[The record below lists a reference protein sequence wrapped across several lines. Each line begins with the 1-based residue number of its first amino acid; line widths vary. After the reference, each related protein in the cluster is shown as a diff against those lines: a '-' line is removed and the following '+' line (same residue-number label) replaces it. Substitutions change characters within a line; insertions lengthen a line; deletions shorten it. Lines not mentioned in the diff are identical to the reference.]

1 MAERKKSTAQLVE
14 LECEI
19 EWAKVFGF
27 NRDKTGP
34 DGVWEETE
42 GRTSVVAKLTQEQF
56 KYLKSLGVQKQAK
69 DVDDQGRI
77 KVQFT
82 RKWVDK
88 FPNWGGAP
96 RVLNADGS
104 DFNPDEQGLI
114 GNGTKAI
121 VFISVYQAGKL
132 VGTRLEGLQV
142 LDLVEYVSDKPAT
155 ENYSRVPAIDRTKK
169 DTKSFADDEKGSN
182 NYTENTK
189 QELDDEIPF

>member
-14 LECEI
+14 LECEV

-34 DGVWEETE
+34 DGVWEEFE
-42 GRTSVVAKLTQEQF
+42 GKTTVVALLSSEQF
-56 KYLKSLGVQKQAK
+56 KHLRSLGVQKQSK
-69 DVDDQGRI
+69 GTDDQGRI
-77 KVQFT
+77 RVQFE
-82 RKWVDK
+82 RKWIDK

-121 VFISVYQAGKL
+121 VFISVYQA
-132 VGTRLEGLQV
+132 
-142 LDLVEYVSDKPAT
+142 VSW
-155 ENYSRVPAIDRTKK
+155 
-169 DTKSFADDEKGSN
+169 
-182 NYTENTK
+182 
-189 QELDDEIPF
+189 

>member
-14 LECEI
+14 LECEV

-34 DGVWEETE
+34 NGVWEETE
-42 GRTSVVAKLTQEQF
+42 GRTSVVALLTQAQF
-56 KYLKSLGVQKQAK
+56 RHLKSIGVQKQAK

-104 DFNPDEQGLI
+104 DFNTDEQGLI
-114 GNGTKAI
+114 GNGTRAI

-142 LDLVEYVSDKPAT
+142 LDLVEYISDKPAET
-155 ENYSRVPAIDRTKK
+155 YSRIPVVDRTKQ
-169 DTKSFADDEKGSN
+169 DTTSFMDDEKGLN
-182 NYTENTK
+182 TYTESTK